1 MAVYISP
8 RQGCRVKRAIGR
20 IALIMQVRGVWV
32 YEIADLTNIRKT
44 EVEQIDAGA
53 AIGRLASAPS
63 EEGICGPHHRWSGQ
77 RTIRVGGRAL
87 SILQ

>member
-1 MAVYISP
+1 MAVYISR

-20 IALIMQVRGVWV
+20 IALIAQVRGVWV

-63 EEGICGPHHRWSGQ
+63 EEGIAVLFIVGPG
-77 RTIRVGGRAL
+77 RVPFAL
-87 SILQ
+87 AGVL